1 MEAKTVFFTII
12 VPFGLFTIMVG
23 LGLTLS
29 IKDLLRVVVM
39 PKAVILGLT
48 GQLILLPL
56 LAFALVEIFSPSPV
70 IAIGLIIL
78 AACPGGITSNAY
90 VFASR
95 GDVALSVT
103 MTSISS
109 MLTAF
114 TMPLLTYLALMRYAE
129 GGIMAHLPVFD
140 VMKTLALL
148 TVLPVILG
156 MVTRG
161 TWPGFAQKMVEPV
174 RKLAIAVL
182 IMIIIGNTVA
192 SLDTL
197 KAHFI
202 EAGLLT
208 LTLNILAMAMGYGLA
223 RLFNL
228 PFIQVISLTYEV
240 GVQNI
245 SLALTLAITILA
257 FPDYSVTS
265 LVYALF
271 MKVTA
276 LSFLALSR
284 KLLKRDS
291 VVVANEN

>member
-1 MEAKTVFFTII
+1 MEARQIFFTIV
-12 VPFGLFTIMVG
+12 VPFGLFSIMAG

-39 PKAVILGLT
+39 PKAVAIGLT

-56 LAFALVEIFSPSPV
+56 LAFGLAELFQPSPV

-109 MLTAF
+109 LLTAF
-114 TMPLLTYLALMRYAE
+114 TMPLLTYLALARYAE
-129 GGIMAHLPVFD
+129 AGTMVHLPILN
-140 VMKTLALL
+140 VMRTLALL
-148 TVLPVILG
+148 TVFPVVLG
-156 MVTRG
+156 MITR
-161 TWPGFAQKMVEPV
+161 TIWPGFAQKMVEPV
-174 RKLAIAVL
+174 RKLAIGVL

-197 KAHFI
+197 KIHFV
-202 EAGLLT
+202 EAGLVS
-208 LTLNILAMAMGYGLA
+208 LTLNVLAMGMGYGLA
-223 RLFNL
+223 RLFRL
-228 PFIQVISLTYEV
+228 PATQVISLTYEV

-271 MKVTA
+271 MKITA
-276 LSFLALSR
+276 LSFLAISKKILREAPVTVS
-284 KLLKRDS
+284 S
-291 VVVANEN
+291 QN

>member
-1 MEAKTVFFTII
+1 MEAKEIFFII
-12 VPFGLFTIMVG
+12 VVPFGLFTIMAG
-23 LGLTLS
+23 MGLTLS

-56 LAFALVEIFSPSPV
+56 LAFGLAELFHPSPV

-78 AACPGGITSNAY
+78 AGCPGGITSNAY
-90 VFASR
+90 TFAAR

-109 MLTAF
+109 MVSAF
-114 TMPLLTYLALMRYAE
+114 TMPLLTYLALVRYSEA
-129 GGIMAHLPVFD
+129 GVMVHLPILD
-140 VMKTLALL
+140 VMRTLALL
-148 TVLPVILG
+148 TIFPVVLG
-156 MVTRG
+156 MVTRAI
-161 TWPGFAQKMVEPV
+161 WPGFARKMVEPV

-182 IMIIIGNTVA
+182 VMIIIGNTVA

-197 KAHFI
+197 KAHLL
-202 EAGLLT
+202 EAGAVSLL
-208 LTLNILAMAMGYGLA
+208 LNLLAMAMGYGLA
-223 RLFNL
+223 RLFHL
-228 PFIQVISLTYEV
+228 SAPQVISLTYEV

-245 SLALTLAITILA
+245 ALALTLAITILS

-271 MKVTA
+271 MKITA
-276 LSFLALSR
+276 LAFLAVS
-284 KLLKRDS
+284 KKILKGQS
-291 VVVANEN
+291 AVPTE